1 MLLHD
6 AVADAQTET
15 GSLFLGREE
24 RIKDS
29 RKGQGRNSRA
39 SVAHLDLH
47 HRLIDDDSTV
57 FDSEAQTRR
66 ELAEVRRPMTV
77 SVFSLGIDGR
87 R

>member
-6 AVADAQTET
+6 AVADAQTEA

-29 RKGQGRNSRA
+29 RKDLRRNAGA
-39 SVAHLDLH
+39 SVVHLDLH

-57 FDSEAQTRR
+57 FDPEAQTRR
-66 ELAEVRRPMTV
+66 ELAEV
-77 SVFSLGIDGR
+77 
-87 R
+87 